1 MLVAEFVD
9 GFKDALL
16 WSAWLFGLSC
26 GLAIVMAVYLGAS
39 VIGTI
44 AQRLWNRRTPEPG
57 KDGNNG

>member
-16 WSAWLFGLSC
+16 WSAWLLGLSC
-26 GLAIVMAVYLGAS
+26 GLAVVMTVYLGAS
-39 VIGTI
+39 FIKSIV
-44 AQRLWNRRTPEPG
+44 QWLWNRRTPEPG

>member
-44 AQRLWNRRTPEPG
+44 AQRLWNRRTPVHHP
-57 KDGNNG
+57 NGETK